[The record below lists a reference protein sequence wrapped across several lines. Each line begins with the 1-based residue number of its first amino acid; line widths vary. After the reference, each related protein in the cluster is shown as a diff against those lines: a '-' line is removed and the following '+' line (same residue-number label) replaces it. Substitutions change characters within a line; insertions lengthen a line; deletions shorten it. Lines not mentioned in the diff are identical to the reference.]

1 MRYFISDIKNAMPYI
16 PIAFAIGI
24 FVMCISF
31 LYQYIRFKKIKF
43 AHSVLL
49 MLLFM
54 QVYMMLALAL
64 LSRTPADIRIDLV
77 PGGTWDGGLRSEVYI
92 IENII
97 FFIPYGFLL
106 PASFKRLRSFITI
119 FLICFIS
126 SFFIELA
133 QLIFCL
139 GRCQMDDLLANVL
152 GGIIGYILFYISS
165 KFLKI
170 Y

>member
-1 MRYFISDIKNAMPYI
+1 MRYFISDIKNALPYI

-24 FVMCISF
+24 FVICISL
-31 LYQYIRFKKIKF
+31 LYQFIRLKKIKV
-43 AHSVLL
+43 ARSI
-49 MLLFM
+49 LLFLLAM

-64 LSRTPADIRIDLV
+64 LSRTPSDILIDLV

-106 PASFKRLRSFITI
+106 PACFKRLRSFVTI
-119 FLICFIS
+119 LLICFIS
-126 SFFIELA
+126 SFAIELT

-139 GRCQMDDLLANVL
+139 GRCQTDDLLANVL
-152 GGIIGYILFYISS
+152 GGIIGYILFHISS

>member
-1 MRYFISDIKNAMPYI
+1 
-16 PIAFAIGI
+16 
-24 FVMCISF
+24 
-31 LYQYIRFKKIKF
+31 
-43 AHSVLL
+43 
-49 MLLFM
+49 
-54 QVYMMLALAL
+54 MMLALAL

-126 SFFIELA
+126 SFFIELT